1 MTSSSHSLAF
11 SVALALLLHHPV
23 ASAQA
28 APAAGPPAPQGEVI
42 PDTAAGRYV
51 GRTVTVEGTIANVKV
66 SRHQGFVFLNFGA
79 PYPSQTISAFIPD
92 SVVARFA
99 DVERW
104 AGRRARVTGLIWL
117 QDGKWPALTLLDP
130 ALLVEVTVPPAE

>member
-1 MTSSSHSLAF
+1 MTPFPRSLAF
-11 SVALALLLHHPV
+11 SLGLGLLLHHAN

-28 APAAGPPAPQGEVI
+28 APAAGPPPAQGEVI
-42 PDTAAGRYV
+42 TDTAAGRYV
-51 GRTVTVEGTIANVKV
+51 GHTVTVEGTIANVKV
-66 SRHQGFVFLNFGA
+66 SAHQGFVFLNFGA

-92 SVVARFA
+92 SVAAKFP

-117 QDGKWPALTLLDP
+117 QDGKWPAVTLEDP
-130 ALLVEVTVPPAE
+130 ALLVEVTVPPAQ